1 MLLSREP
8 RATAVQGYS
17 VTTQQCFLS
26 EFERQERIAAR
37 GDQPPPEPA
46 ELFFE
51 AGLALALPLILALAA
66 DLWLAAG
73 MPGS

>member
-1 MLLSREP
+1 MH
-8 RATAVQGYS
+8 GYS

-37 GDQPPPEPA
+37 GDQPPEPA

-51 AGLALALPLILALAA
+51 TALALALPLILALAA
-66 DLWLAAG
+66 DLWLATG
-73 MPGS
+73 MPGI

>member
-1 MLLSREP
+1 MH
-8 RATAVQGYS
+8 GYS
-17 VTTQQCFLS
+17 ATTQQCFLS
-26 EFERQERIAAR
+26 EFERQEHIAAR

-51 AGLALALPLILALAA
+51 AALALALPLILALAA

-73 MPGS
+73 VPGS

>member
-1 MLLSREP
+1 MR
-8 RATAVQGYS
+8 YS

-37 GDQPPPEPA
+37 AMQPPEPA

-51 AGLALALPLILALAA
+51 AGLALAIPLILALTA
-66 DLWLAAG
+66 DLWLAGG